1 MTKRATSSPLTEP
14 SSPSRSSRP
23 STNPEPTATPGD
35 AASIAASKTTHITA
49 LTSEPPYG
57 IINAVGQQPSIDQK
71 ARTISQDVRAGLSSL
86 YGPRLHGL
94 YLYGSYARGQESDDS
109 DIDFL
114 VLLDEIE
121 DVGEEL
127 ERMSELGSRLSLA
140 FDVTITFFPLSVSEF
155 QNLRTPF
162 LLNVRREAVE
172 V

>member
-1 MTKRATSSPLTEP
+1 M
-14 SSPSRSSRP
+14 
-23 STNPEPTATPGD
+23 
-35 AASIAASKTTHITA
+35 
-49 LTSEPPYG
+49 
-57 IINAVGQQPSIDQK
+57 NAMGRQSSIDGQ
-71 ARTISQDVRAGLSSL
+71 ARTISEEVRAGLSGL
-86 YGPRLHGL
+86 YGRRLRGL
-94 YLYGSYARGQESDDS
+94 YLYGSYARGDESDDS

-155 QNLRTPF
+155 QNLHTPF